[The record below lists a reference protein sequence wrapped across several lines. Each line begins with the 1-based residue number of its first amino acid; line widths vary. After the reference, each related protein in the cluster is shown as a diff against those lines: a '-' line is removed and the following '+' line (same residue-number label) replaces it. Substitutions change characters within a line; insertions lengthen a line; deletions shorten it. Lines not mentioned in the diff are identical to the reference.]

1 VTTTC
6 VVFERTVAACAD
18 APAQR
23 TLAGTEVTW
32 GQLRSKVHRLAG
44 GLASLGVRRGEQVA
58 MLLTNRPEFLVVDL
72 ATQLAGGTPM
82 SIYATSPVAEIA
94 YLLDDAAVRV
104 VVTEERFAVTVRDA
118 VAQAGGDPLVVVL
131 ADEGDEA
138 LQRLADAGGEGFD
151 AAAAAEAVRPEDVAT
166 LVYTSGTTGPPKG
179 VQLTHRNMA
188 AMWRAALSM
197 DPRLRGMKRVL
208 SYLPSAHIADRLWCL
223 QGPIRTGACVTY
235 VPDPTMLLPA
245 MVDVRP
251 TFFLGM
257 PRMWEKL
264 RVALLARVPA
274 AGRPD
279 DPDTAAHLRAFLGLD
294 GDVVCL
300 TGGAPLDV
308 EILDFYSSIGLPL
321 LEGYG
326 MTEVSGVITS
336 TRVGRGRAGTVGIP
350 FDGIEIR
357 LGADG
362 EIEVRGEAVM
372 LGYRNKPEATA
383 EAIGADGW
391 LRTGD
396 VGTIDDDGFLT
407 IVGRKKD
414 LIITSGGKNVSPAN
428 VENAIRAAT
437 ALAGPLLAIGDR
449 RPFVTALVSLDPI
462 ESAGLTEA
470 EVRAGVAA
478 GIEAANQT
486 LAQAAQVKRFAIVDD
501 VWDAASGFVTPT
513 LKLKRATV
521 LEHYAKQI
529 DQLYG

>member
-1 VTTTC
+1 MTTT
-6 VVFERTVAACAD
+6 VTVFERTAAANAD

-23 TLAGTEVTW
+23 TLTGVEVTW
-32 GQLRSKVHRLAG
+32 GQLRTKVHRLAG
-44 GLASLGVRRGEQVA
+44 GLAACGVRRGEQVA

-94 YLLDDAAVRV
+94 YLLDDAAVRIL
-104 VVTEERFAVTVRDA
+104 VTEERFAETVRAA
-118 VAQAGGDPLVVVL
+118 VAQAAVDLRVVVL
-131 ADEGDEA
+131 ADEGDAA
-138 LQRLADAGGEGFD
+138 LQPIVDACPEDFD
-151 AAAAAEAVRPEDVAT
+151 PGAIPVQPEDVAT

-197 DPRLRGMKRVL
+197 DARLHHMERVL

-223 QGPIRTGACVTY
+223 QGPVRTGACVTY
-235 VPDPTMLLPA
+235 VPDPTKLLAA
-245 MVDVRP
+245 MVEVRP

-264 RVALLARVPA
+264 RVALLARADGRPADPDIA
-274 AGRPD
+274 AG
-279 DPDTAAHLRAFLGLD
+279 LRAFLGLD

-336 TRVGRGRAGTVGIP
+336 TRVGRGRAGSVGVP

-357 LGADG
+357 LADDG
-362 EIEVRGEAVM
+362 EIEVHGEAVM

-383 EAIGADGW
+383 EAIGPDGW

-396 VGTIDDDGFLT
+396 VGTIEDGFLT
-407 IVGRKKD
+407 IVGRKKE
-414 LIITSGGKNVSPAN
+414 LIITSGGKNVAPSA

-437 ALAGPLLAIGDR
+437 PLAGPVLAIGDR
-449 RPFVTALVSLDPI
+449 RPYVTALISLDPV
-462 ESAGLTEA
+462 ES
-470 EVRAGVAA
+470 RDWSAA
-478 GIEAANQT
+478 AVEKAIGDAIDDANRN
-486 LAQAAQVKRFAIVDD
+486 LAQAAQVKRFAIVSE

-513 LKLKRATV
+513 LKLKRAAV
-521 LEHYAKQI
+521 EAHYATQI

>member
-6 VVFERTVAACAD
+6 GVFERTAAAYVD

-44 GLASLGVRRGEQVA
+44 GLASLGVGRGEQVA

-72 ATQLAGGTPM
+72 ATQFAGGTPM

-94 YLLDDAAVRV
+94 YLLDDAAARV
-104 VVTEERFAVTVRDA
+104 IVTEARFEAIVREAVDRAA
-118 VAQAGGDPLVVVL
+118 VDPVVVVL
-131 ADEGDEA
+131 AHEGEAA
-138 LQRLADAGGEGFD
+138 LQPIVDSCPAGFD
-151 AAAAAEAVRPEDVAT
+151 ALAAAQAVGPGDVAT

-197 DPRLRGMKRVL
+197 DPRLHRMERVL

-223 QGPIRTGACVTY
+223 QGPVRAGACVTY
-235 VPDPTMLLPA
+235 VPDPATLPA
-245 MVDVRP
+245 AMVEVRP

-257 PRMWEKL
+257 PRMWEKF
-264 RVALLARVPA
+264 RVALLNRVPDG
-274 AGRPD
+274 GRFD
-279 DPDTAAHLRAFLGLD
+279 DPEVARALLAGIGLD
-294 GDVVCL
+294 GEVVTL

-308 EILDFYSSIGLPL
+308 EILNFYSRIGLPL

-357 LGADG
+357 LADDG

-372 LGYRNKPEATA
+372 LGYRNAPEATTA
-383 EAIGADGW
+383 AIGPDGW

-396 VGTIDDDGFLT
+396 IGTIEEDGFLT

-414 LIITSGGKNVSPAN
+414 LLITSGGKNVSPAS
-428 VENAIRAAT
+428 VENAIRAASP
-437 ALAGPLLAIGDR
+437 LVGPVLAIGDR
-449 RPFVTALVSLDPI
+449 RPYVTALISLDPV
-462 ESAGLTEA
+462 ESRGWSGDALNA
-470 EVRAGVAA
+470 AIAAAVAD
-478 GIEAANQT
+478 ANRT
-486 LAQAAQVKRFAIVDD
+486 LAQAAQVKRFAIVPD
-501 VWDAASGFVTPT
+501 VWDPASGFVTPT
-513 LKLKRATV
+513 LKLKRETAC
-521 LEHYAKQI
+521 EHYAKEI
-529 DQLYG
+529 EVLYE

>member
-1 VTTTC
+1 
-6 VVFERTVAACAD
+6 
-18 APAQR
+18 
-23 TLAGTEVTW
+23 
-32 GQLRSKVHRLAG
+32 VHRLAG
-44 GLASLGVRRGEQVA
+44 GLNSLGVARGEQVA
-58 MLLTNRPEFLVVDL
+58 MLLTNRPEFTVVDL

-82 SIYATSPVAEIA
+82 SIYATSPTPEIS

-104 VVTEERFAVTVRDA
+104 VVTEERFVEVIREA
-118 VAQAGGDPLVVVL
+118 VAQAEVDPLVVVL
-131 ADEGDEA
+131 ADEGEQA
-138 LQRLADAGGEGFD
+138 LHPIADACPEAFD
-151 AAAAAEAVRPEDVAT
+151 ASAAAYAVRPEDVAT

-197 DPRLRGMKRVL
+197 DPRLQRMRRVL

-223 QGPIRTGACVTY
+223 QGPVRTGACVTY
-235 VPDPTMLLPA
+235 VPDPAKLLSA

-264 RVALLARVPA
+264 RVALLARVPVE
-274 AGRPD
+274 GRPD
-279 DPDTAAHLRAFLGLD
+279 DPQTAAGLRAFLGLD

-308 EILDFYSSIGLPL
+308 EILDFYASIGLPL

-336 TRVGRGRAGTVGIP
+336 TRVGRGRVGSVGVP
-350 FDGIEIR
+350 FEGIEIR
-357 LGADG
+357 LADDG
-362 EIEVRGEAVM
+362 EIEVHGEAVM
-372 LGYRNKPEATA
+372 LGYRNKPAATA

-396 VGTIDDDGFLT
+396 VGTIDADGFLT
-407 IVGRKKD
+407 IVGRKKE
-414 LIITSGGKNVSPAN
+414 LIITAGGKNVAPAN

-437 ALAGPLLAIGDR
+437 ALAGPVLAIGDR
-449 RPFVTALVSLDPI
+449 RPYVTALVSLDPV
-462 ESAGLTEA
+462 ERRDWTEDA
-470 EVRAGVAA
+470 LRKTITDA
-478 GIEAANQT
+478 IDTANRS

-513 LKLKRATV
+513 LKLKREAV
-521 LEHYAKQI
+521 ESHYAKEI
-529 DQLYG
+529 DALYSA